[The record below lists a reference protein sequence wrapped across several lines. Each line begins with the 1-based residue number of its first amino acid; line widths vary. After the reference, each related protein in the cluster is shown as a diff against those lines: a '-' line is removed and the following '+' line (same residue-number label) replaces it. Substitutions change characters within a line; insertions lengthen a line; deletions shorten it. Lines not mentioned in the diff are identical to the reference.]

1 MPITCTGAP
10 RRALLLA
17 LLFLLSLAPASA
29 QRVDRNRAVRL
40 LRQPNV
46 ATQFIVKFYD
56 PEIAPDADAL
66 ASFAPGGIRSL
77 HAIGDSGLHLVQTNR
92 GDADVLAELSQ
103 HPAVEFIEPDYIV
116 TADRTTNDPSSSQL
130 WALGSGAASIGAPL
144 AWNVTT
150 GSRSVVVG
158 VLDTGADLTHPD
170 LAANLWR
177 SPAAFTL
184 LRNGATVTCP
194 AGSPG
199 YDFVNNDCLPNDD
212 NGHGTHVSGSIGAVG
227 NNGVGVVGVNWQT
240 SIISFKFLGA
250 NGSGSSSDAIA
261 AIDLAIALRTRFPNE
276 ANLRILNNSWGG
288 GGFSTALAQAISR
301 ARVNGILMVFAAGNE
316 ARNNDAGSGLA
327 AYVQSYDNI
336 IAVAASDSND
346 NLASFSNFGA
356 TSVHLAAPGV
366 GIVSTH
372 RNGTYANLSGS
383 SMATAYVSGAA
394 ALLLSA
400 CPVTHWEARNL
411 LISTVD
417 ARLGLTGRVST
428 GGRLNVDR
436 AIQLCATP
444 RVLLDASPAQ
454 QRTPSGGTVTFTLT
468 PRRYG
473 NVTAT
478 PSVQITG
485 APAGVTVVRSGTPAF
500 GVGETITVRVGA
512 NVPVATY
519 TLTATLTAGT
529 YRASTPLTLV
539 VERPPSFALVPAS
552 APVRLNQGTQAF
564 LSVRISRDLN
574 FGAPVTVRLANLPNG
589 VTSAPAT
596 IAGNATSAVVS
607 INVPANATL
616 GRYTLSLVA
625 ETTFPAVTK
634 NTPIALEIAAQPVR
648 LLVNLPTLIIM
659 TRGSAVVVP
668 VTVARVGFT
677 NQPVTVTFTGLPAGV
692 TANALTIPAASN
704 DGTFVLRVAS
714 NASLVP
720 STTVGAVATTAT
732 PALTGTANF
741 TLQLR

>member
-1 MPITCTGAP
+1 MPITFSGAR
-10 RRALLLA
+10 RRALLLP

-77 HAIGDSGLHLVQTNR
+77 HAIGDSGLHLLQTNR
-92 GDADVLAELSQ
+92 GDADVLTELSQ

-116 TADRTTNDPSSSQL
+116 TADRTSNDPQANQV

-150 GSRSVVVG
+150 GSRSIAVG

-184 LRNGATVTCP
+184 QRNGATVTCP

-199 YDFVNNDCLPNDD
+199 YDFVNNDCLPADD
-212 NGHGTHVSGSIGAVG
+212 NGHGTHISGSIGALG

-261 AIDLAIALRTRFPNE
+261 AIDLAIALRTRFPSE

-301 ARVNGILMVFAAGNE
+301 ARQNGILMVFAAGNE
-316 ARNNDAGSGLA
+316 ARNNDGVSGLA
-327 AYVQSYDNI
+327 AYVQSFDNI

-372 RNGTYANLSGS
+372 RNGSYATFSGS

-400 CPVTHWEARNL
+400 CPVSTSEARTL
-411 LISTVD
+411 LITTVD

-436 AIQLCATP
+436 AIQRCASGA
-444 RVLLDASPAQ
+444 VALDVAPSS
-454 QRTPSGGTVTFTLT
+454 RTVSSGGSVTFNLT
-468 PRRYG
+468 PRSLG
-473 NVTAT
+473 TVNAQPTI
-478 PSVQITG
+478 QITG
-485 APAGVTVVRSGTPAF
+485 APAGVTLVRSGTTAF
-500 GVGETITVRVGA
+500 STTETLTA
-512 NVPVATY
+512 NVSSSVAAGTY
-519 TLTATLTAGT
+519 TLLASLTAGT
-529 YRASTPLTLV
+529 FRASTPLTLTV
-539 VERPPSFALVPAS
+539 QPPPTFTLQPFSGTARLTQGSQAFITVGIARENGFT
-552 APVRLNQGTQAF
+552 APVA
-564 LSVRISRDLN
+564 
-574 FGAPVTVRLANLPNG
+574 VRLANLPSGLTATDGTIPSGANSVVIPLTVP
-589 VTSAPAT
+589 VTAT
-596 IAGNATSAVVS
+596 V
-607 INVPANATL
+607 
-616 GRYTLSLVA
+616 GRYTLNVVA
-625 ETTFPAVTK
+625 NSTQPAISKFTTLTF
-634 NTPIALEIAAQPVR
+634 EIAAQPIS
-648 LLVNLPTLIIM
+648 LLLSAPSLITM
-659 TRGSAVVVP
+659 SRGRAVSFP
-668 VTVARVGFT
+668 ILLQRTGNAT
-677 NQPVTVTFTGLPAGV
+677 KAVTVTVTGLPAGV
-692 TANALTIPAASN
+692 TVSALTIPAGATSGN
-704 DGTFVLRVAS
+704 LTLRVATNAAVS
-714 NASLVP
+714 NGVSLRF
-720 STTVGAVATTAT
+720 VGTMAD
-732 PALTGTANF
+732 PALTAVVNT
-741 TLQLR
+741 TLRIQ